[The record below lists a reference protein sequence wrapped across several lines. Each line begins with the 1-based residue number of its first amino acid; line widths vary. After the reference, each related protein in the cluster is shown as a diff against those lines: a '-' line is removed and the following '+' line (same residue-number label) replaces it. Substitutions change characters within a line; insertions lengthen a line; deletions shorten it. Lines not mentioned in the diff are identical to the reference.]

1 MATVLTSYSL
11 IPELQH
17 WFNNFVVNSA
27 VNKDLIPPP
36 VDIAEIYMPSNS
48 FIEMLFNDSYS
59 ETSYEYRYL
68 QETNV
73 GCIPRATWDRL
84 KIYPASSQYLTL
96 DADGNNVFNLQ
107 ADDFA
112 LLDALLAFRNGASD
126 STSLILIDSTGVSFV
141 SDATAGIYILYGSYD
156 ALSTELSKLI
166 YLYLRLQ
173 TLDDFSL
180 YNNESL
186 VSTGG
191 LIESCYEAYLIDRYF
206 AFMTAREPDLIYDC
220 EPCDQGDQN

>member
-1 MATVLTSYSL
+1 MATLTSYSL
-11 IPELQH
+11 VPELQH
-17 WFNNFVVNSA
+17 WFNNFVINSE
-27 VNKDLIPPP
+27 VNKGLIPPP

-48 FIEMLFNDSYS
+48 FIEMLFNDNYS
-59 ETSYEYRYL
+59 KTSYEYRYI

-73 GCIPRATWDRL
+73 GCIPRSAWDRL
-84 KIYPASSQYLTL
+84 KIYPGSSQYLTL
-96 DADGNNVFNLQ
+96 DSDGDNIFGLQ

-112 LLDALLAFRNGASD
+112 ALDALLAYREGATD

-141 SDATAGIYILYGSYD
+141 SDATADIYILYGSYNSF
-156 ALSTELSKLI
+156 STELSKLI

-186 VSTGG
+186 VTTGG
-191 LIESCYEAYLIDRYF
+191 LIETCFESYLIDRYF
-206 AFMTAREPDLIYDC
+206 AFMTLREPDLIYDC
-220 EPCDQGDQN
+220 EPCDQGDQD